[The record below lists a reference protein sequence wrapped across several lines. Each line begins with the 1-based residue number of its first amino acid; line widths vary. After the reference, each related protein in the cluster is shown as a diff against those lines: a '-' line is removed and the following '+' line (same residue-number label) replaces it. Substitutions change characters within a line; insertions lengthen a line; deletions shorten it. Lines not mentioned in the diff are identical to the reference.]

1 MAQVEESGGSDKK
14 GKKKGRGKK
23 HAPSVDMTPMV
34 DLAFLLITF
43 FMLTTTFSK
52 PQTMQLNM
60 PDKTDTKEKQES
72 KASESLT
79 LLLGEKDKIY
89 WFQGI
94 PDENAKVEE
103 TNYSAE
109 GLRKLILEKT
119 AAIGKDEKGK
129 NKIVIIIK
137 PLDKSKYKNV
147 VDVLDEMNIT
157 LSQRYAIVDVLPAEK
172 DLADKYIAS
181 HP

>member
-1 MAQVEESGGSDKK
+1 MAQIEESGGGGKGKK
-14 GKKKGRGKK
+14 GKGKK

-60 PDKTDTKEKQES
+60 PDKTDNNEKSES

-79 LLLGEKDKIY
+79 LLLAKDDKVL
-89 WFQGI
+89 WFQGL
-94 PDENAKVEE
+94 PENAKLAE
-103 TNYSAE
+103 TDYSGE
-109 GLRKLILEKT
+109 GLRKLIMEKT
-119 AAIGKDEKGK
+119 AAVGKDAEGK

-137 PLDKSKYKNV
+137 PLDESKYKNV

-157 LSQRYAIVDVLPAEK
+157 LSQRYAIVDVIPSEK
-172 DLADKYIAS
+172 ELVTKYQVS
-181 HP
+181 K

>member
-1 MAQVEESGGSDKK
+1 MAQVEESGGGDKK
-14 GKKKGRGKK
+14 GKKGRGKK
-23 HAPSVDMTPMV
+23 HSPNVDMTPMV

-60 PDKTDTKEKQES
+60 PDKTETHEKSEA

-79 LLLGEKDKIY
+79 LLLAEKDKIY

-94 PDENAKVEE
+94 PDENAKLATVD
-103 TNYSAE
+103 YSSE
-109 GLRKLILEKT
+109 GLRKLILDKT
-119 AAIGKDEKGK
+119 REIGKDAKGV
-129 NKIVIIIK
+129 NKIVILIK
-137 PLDKSKYKNV
+137 PMDKSKYKNT

-157 LSQRYAIVDVLPAEK
+157 LSQKYAIVDLIPEEK
-172 DLADKYIAS
+172 ALAAKYEAS
-181 HP
+181 NL

>member
-1 MAQVEESGGSDKK
+1 MAQIEESGGGGKGKK
-14 GKKKGRGKK
+14 GKGKK

-60 PDKTDTKEKQES
+60 PDKTETNEKQES

-79 LLLGEKDKIY
+79 LLLAKDDKVL
-89 WFQGI
+89 WFQGLS
-94 PDENAKVEE
+94 EGAKLAE
-103 TNYSAE
+103 TDFSGE
-109 GLRKLILEKT
+109 GLRKLIMDKT
-119 AAIGKDEKGK
+119 VEVGKDAEGK
-129 NKIVIIIK
+129 SKIVIIIK
-137 PLDKSKYKNV
+137 PLDESKYKNV

-157 LSQRYAIVDVLPAEK
+157 VSQRYAIVDVTPEEK
-172 DLADKYIAS
+172 ALVTNYQAS
-181 HP
+181 K

>member
-1 MAQVEESGGSDKK
+1 MAQIEESGGGDKK
-14 GKKKGRGKK
+14 GKKGRGKK

-43 FMLTTTFSK
+43 FMLTTTFAK

-60 PDKTDTKEKQES
+60 PDKTDKNEKSES

-79 LLLGEKDKIY
+79 LLLGEKDRIY
-89 WFQGI
+89 WFQGL
-94 PDENAKVEE
+94 PVDAKLEVA
-103 TNYSAE
+103 NYAPES
-109 GLRKLILEKT
+109 LRKLIMDKT
-119 AAIGKDEKGK
+119 REVGKDVEGK

-137 PLDKSKYKNV
+137 PLDKSRYKNV

-157 LSQRYAIVDVLPAEK
+157 TSQRYAIVDVIPVEK
-172 DLADKYIAS
+172 ELVEKYETTN
-181 HP
+181 PL

>member
-1 MAQVEESGGSDKK
+1 MAQIEESGGGGKGKK
-14 GKKKGRGKK
+14 GKGKK

-60 PDKTDTKEKQES
+60 PDKTDTKEKSES

-79 LLLGEKDKIY
+79 LLLAKDDKVL
-89 WFQGI
+89 WFVGL
-94 PDENAKVEE
+94 PSEAKLTE
-103 TNYSAE
+103 TDYSGE
-109 GLRKLILEKT
+109 GLRKLIMEKT
-119 AAIGKDEKGK
+119 ALVGKNAKGK

-137 PLDKSKYKNV
+137 PLDESKYKNV

-157 LSQRYAIVDVLPAEK
+157 NSMVYAIVDVTPEEK
-172 DLADKYIAS
+172 ELVTKYQAS
-181 HP
+181 K

>member
-1 MAQVEESGGSDKK
+1 MAEIQESGGG
-14 GKKKGRGKK
+14 GKEKKGRGKK
-23 HAPSVDMTPMV
+23 HSPSVDMTPMV

-60 PDKTDTKEKQES
+60 PDKTDKNEKSES

-79 LLLGEKDKIY
+79 LLLADKDKIY
-89 WFQGI
+89 WFQGL
-94 PDENAKVEE
+94 PADAKLA
-103 TNYSAE
+103 TTDYSSE

-119 AAIGKDEKGK
+119 REVGKDAEGK

-137 PLDKSKYKNV
+137 PMDKSKYKNT

-157 LSQRYAIVDVLPAEK
+157 LSQRYAIVDLTPEEK
-172 DLADKYIAS
+172 DLVAKYEAS
-181 HP
+181 NP

>member
-1 MAQVEESGGSDKK
+1 MAQIEESGGGGKGKK
-14 GKKKGRGKK
+14 GKGKK

-79 LLLGEKDKIY
+79 LLLAKDDKVL
-89 WFQGI
+89 WFQGL
-94 PDENAKVEE
+94 PEEAKLAE
-103 TNYSAE
+103 TDYSSE
-109 GLRKLILEKT
+109 GLRKLIMEKT
-119 AAIGKDEKGK
+119 VQVGKNEKGE

-137 PLDKSKYKNV
+137 PLDESKYKNV

-157 LSQRYAIVDVLPAEK
+157 VSQRYAIVDLIPAEK
-172 DLADKYIAS
+172 ELVTKYQAS
-181 HP
+181 K

>member
-1 MAQVEESGGSDKK
+1 MAEIQESGGGD
-14 GKKKGRGKK
+14 KKKGRGKK
-23 HAPSVDMTPMV
+23 HSPKVDMTPMV

-52 PQTMQLNM
+52 PQSMQLNM
-60 PDKTDTKEKQES
+60 PDKSDNEEKQAS

-79 LLLGEKDKIY
+79 LILSDKNKVV

-94 PDENAKVEE
+94 PDENAKLEE
-103 TNYSAE
+103 VDYSSE
-109 GLRKLILEKT
+109 GLRKLIVDKT
-119 AAIGKDEKGK
+119 KEVGVDGEGK

-137 PLDKSKYKNV
+137 PSEKSKYKNV

-157 LSQRYAIVDVLPAEK
+157 HSQRYAIVDLLPAEK
-172 DLADKYIAS
+172 DLLAKYES
-181 HP
+181 TH

>member
-1 MAQVEESGGSDKK
+1 MAQIEESGGGGKGKK
-14 GKKKGRGKK
+14 GKGKK

-79 LLLGEKDKIY
+79 LLLAKDDKVL
-89 WFQGI
+89 WFQGL
-94 PDENAKVEE
+94 PEEAKLAE
-103 TNYSAE
+103 TDYSSE
-109 GLRKLILEKT
+109 GLRKLIMEKT
-119 AAIGKDEKGK
+119 AQVGKNEKGE

-137 PLDKSKYKNV
+137 PLDESKYKNV

-157 LSQRYAIVDVLPAEK
+157 VSQRYAIVDVIPVEEELVT
-172 DLADKYIAS
+172 KYQAS
-181 HP
+181 K